1 MITLSGLG
9 KNFGQKTLFEGV
21 SLQLNPGERY
31 GLVGANGSGKTTFL
45 KILAGDEGA
54 DGQITFGKS
63 IRLGVLRQDRFA
75 DDSQRII
82 DVAMKGDAEV
92 FEAIHEH
99 ERLTHETEPD
109 AARIIELNDLIAHGD
124 GYTLETRAREVLV
137 GLGLNADNLERP
149 LSTLSGG
156 FKLRVLLAQVLVSRP
171 DVLLLDEP
179 TNHLDIL
186 SIRWLERFLLGY
198 KGCAVI
204 ISHDRRFLDS
214 VATRMLDVD
223 YQTVIDYP
231 GNYTSFLQQK
241 EETRERKEVEIART
255 ERIVAEKKAFIERFR
270 YKASKARQAQSRV
283 KQLEKI
289 EIPELIKSS
298 RMAPRFKFEQE
309 RPSGRDVLKLVDISK
324 SYGDHVV
331 LRNVNLEVRRGEK
344 VALIGANGIGKST
357 LLKIV
362 VAAIPPTSGSHE
374 WGHAA
379 GVGYFAQDHHDL
391 LTDPKLT
398 PLSFV
403 WDACP
408 TEPTNYVRGQLGR
421 MLFSGDDVEK
431 SVASLSGGEAARVI
445 FARLAVEKPNV
456 LVLDEPTN
464 HLDLETIEA
473 LLDSLSEYEGTLIF
487 VSHDRYFVGRLA
499 TRVIELKADGLVDF
513 KGTYDE
519 YIERDGDDHL
529 DVETVEL
536 KAKRDKK
543 PQGAEESKLTWEDRK
558 KRKNRQKALPKRR
571 DALMLE
577 IEALEN
583 ERSAILAR
591 YAEPTFYMDTP
602 NKEIE
607 AIEANKKSLDR
618 RIDRLM
624 QEWESI
630 EVELT
635 ELAEAGDD

>member
-1 MITLSGLG
+1 
-9 KNFGQKTLFEGV
+9 
-21 SLQLNPGERY
+21 
-31 GLVGANGSGKTTFL
+31 
-45 KILAGDEGA
+45 
-54 DGQITFGKS
+54 
-63 IRLGVLRQDRFA
+63 
-75 DDSQRII
+75 
-82 DVAMKGDAEV
+82 
-92 FEAIHEH
+92 
-99 ERLTHETEPD
+99 
-109 AARIIELNDLIAHGD
+109 
-124 GYTLETRAREVLV
+124 
-137 GLGLNADNLERP
+137 
-149 LSTLSGG
+149 
-156 FKLRVLLAQVLVSRP
+156 
-171 DVLLLDEP
+171 
-179 TNHLDIL
+179 
-186 SIRWLERFLLGY
+186 
-198 KGCAVI
+198 
-204 ISHDRRFLDS
+204 
-214 VATRMLDVD
+214 
-223 YQTVIDYP
+223 
-231 GNYTSFLQQK
+231 
-241 EETRERKEVEIART
+241 
-255 ERIVAEKKAFIERFR
+255 
-270 YKASKARQAQSRV
+270 
-283 KQLEKI
+283 LEKI
-289 EIPELIKSS
+289 EIPELVKSS
-298 RMAPRFKFEQE
+298 RMAPRFKFEQA
-309 RPSGRDVLKLVDISK
+309 RPSGRDVLKLEEISK

-331 LRNVNLEVRRGEK
+331 LKNVSLEVRRGER

-362 VAAIPPTSGSHE
+362 VGALEPESGSHE

-379 GVGYFAQDHHDL
+379 SVGYFAQDHHDL
-391 LTDPKLT
+391 LNDPKLT

-464 HLDLETIEA
+464 HLDIETIEA
-473 LLDSLSEYEGTLIF
+473 LLEALRVYEGTLIF
-487 VSHDRYFVGRLA
+487 VSHDRYFVGKLA

-543 PQGAEESKLTWEDRK
+543 PQGSTEESKLTWEDRK

-577 IEALEN
+577 IETLEN
-583 ERSAILAR
+583 ERGAILAR

-607 AIEANKKSLDR
+607 VIEEKKTSLDR
-618 RIDRLM
+618 RIERLM

-635 ELAEAGDD
+635 ALAAEGDD